1 MRVLIAEDHAV
12 SRWRLQH
19 FLKQW
24 GHVVTAAQ
32 DGAEAW
38 HLFLEGDFPIVIT
51 DWLMP
56 EMDGVELIRR
66 IRTNHPGSGHQGY
79 VYIILLTACTEK
91 GAVVEGMEAGADD
104 FVTKPFD
111 LEELRV
117 RLRAGERIIR
127 LEQSLAV
134 QNRTLQETQTALYQ
148 SEKLAGLGRLAAGL
162 AHEINNPIG
171 YVTNN
176 VAVLR
181 RDILAALELL
191 NKYREGLP
199 ALHSV
204 APDLAA
210 LVSQMEDEI
219 DLAFTLESFPR
230 LFDKS
235 LEGLQRIRD
244 IVRNLRDFARLDE
257 ADFKDADLNTGLL
270 ATVEILRHEMKQK
283 ALRVETRLQDLPPLR
298 CHPGKINQVFLNLL
312 TNAIQACA
320 PCGTIEVR
328 SRYEKPAES
337 RSETSDR
344 GGDIVFEV
352 EDNGCGICEDHLPH
366 IFEPF
371 FTTRPVGQG
380 MGMGLAVSYGI
391 VRDHGGAITVES
403 AVVRGSTF
411 QVRLPLKPAPAEQ
424 HSEETRSPGNEAAT
438 VAGPGSGIRGAVNQQ
453 RR

>member
-19 FLKQW
+19 FLEQW
-24 GHVVTAAQ
+24 GHVVTATQ
-32 DGAEAW
+32 DGDEAW
-38 HLFLEGDFPIVIT
+38 QRFLEGDFPIVIT

-56 EMDGVELIRR
+56 EVDGVELIRR
-66 IRTNHPGSGHQGY
+66 IRGEHPGSGHQGY

-91 GAVVEGMEAGADD
+91 AAVVEGMEAGADD
-104 FVTKPFD
+104 FVSKPFD

-127 LEQSLAV
+127 LEQSLAER
-134 QNRTLQETQTALYQ
+134 NRALQETQTALYQ
-148 SEKLAGLGRLAAGL
+148 SEKLAGLGRLAAGV

-181 RDILAALELL
+181 RDILAAMDLL

-199 ALHSV
+199 ALSGA
-204 APDLAA
+204 APELAA
-210 LVSQMEDEI
+210 LVARLEEEI
-219 DLAFTLESFPR
+219 DLAFTLENLPR

-235 LEGLQRIRD
+235 LEGLQRVRD

-257 ADFKDADLNTGLL
+257 ADFKDADLNACLL
-270 ATVEILRHEMKQK
+270 ATVEILRHEVKQK
-283 ALRVETRLQDLPPLR
+283 MLRVETRLQELPLLR
-298 CHPGKINQVFLNLL
+298 CHPGKLNQVFLNLL

-328 SRYEKPAES
+328 SRYEKPA
-337 RSETSDR
+337 TA
-344 GGDIVFEV
+344 GGTPTGLVGDIVIEV
-352 EDNGCGICEDHLPH
+352 EDNGCGICEEHLPH
-366 IFEPF
+366 LFEPF

-380 MGMGLAVSYGI
+380 MGMGLALSYSI
-391 VRDHGGAITVES
+391 VRDHGGAISVES
-403 AVVRGSTF
+403 AVGRGSTF
-411 QVRLPLKPAPAEQ
+411 QVRLPLKPAEPHSTEPPRPVGAPAL
-424 HSEETRSPGNEAAT
+424 
-438 VAGPGSGIRGAVNQQ
+438 VAGVRSGTRGSVN
-453 RR
+453 